1 MGVKGR
7 IVRAGDMVVVA
18 GSLAYGGSRH
28 VATAVLTMQEK
39 FPQIRSAMNLRF
51 DDNLLRRFQK
61 NSTVSSYNRTAE
73 PVKSKLKENS
83 TISWGVRQAIKNS
96 KHPPDIIYH
105 KGDFGK
111 ESMIIVFGKNPQE
124 IVAKISKIL

>member
-1 MGVKGR
+1 
-7 IVRAGDMVVVA
+7 MVVVA